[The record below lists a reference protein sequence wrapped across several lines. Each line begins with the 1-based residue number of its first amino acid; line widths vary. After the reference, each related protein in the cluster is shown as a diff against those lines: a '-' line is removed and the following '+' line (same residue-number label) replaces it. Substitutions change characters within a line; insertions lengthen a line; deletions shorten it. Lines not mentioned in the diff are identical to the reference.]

1 MPKGRRPPRAS
12 PRRGARVPGEI
23 PQLLL
28 LSNSRAADGT
38 YLTWARGEIQAFLGA
53 PRSRVLFIP
62 YAAVPGTRDA
72 YDAYGQ
78 RVRAAFDD
86 MGYHLVSVHEAADPV
101 QAVRAAAAL
110 VIGGGNTFHLL
121 TRLYAAGLLEV
132 IAECVRSGTPYIGWS
147 AGSVV
152 ACPTISTTNDMPII
166 APPSLRAL
174 GLVQF
179 QINAHYTDVHP
190 LGHQG
195 ETRAERIAEFLRLQ
209 PAVTVVGLREGS
221 LLHVAGSEVRLW
233 GTGARIFRAGE
244 PVAEWTQHAG
254 VRLQSPS
261 GQLSEGRAHN
271 CERSSKARFS

>member
-1 MPKGRRPPRAS
+1 MPKGRRSPRA
-12 PRRGARVPGEI
+12 PARQVARPPAEL

-38 YLTWARGEIQAFLGA
+38 YLTWARGEIRAFLGA
-53 PRSRVLFIP
+53 PRMSVLFIP
-62 YAAVPGTRDA
+62 YAAVPGTKSA
-72 YDAYGQ
+72 YDAYAQ
-78 RVRAAFDD
+78 RVRAVFDD
-86 MGYHLVSVHEAADPV
+86 TGYDLVSVHEAADPV

-121 TRLYAAGLLEV
+121 AQLYAAGLLEV
-132 IAECVRSGTPYIGWS
+132 ITECVRSGTPYIGWS

-166 APPSLRAL
+166 APPSLRSL

-190 LGHQG
+190 PGHQG
-195 ETRAERIAEFLRLQ
+195 ETRAERIAEFLSLQ

-221 LLHVAGSEVRLW
+221 LLHVDGSEVRLW

-244 PVAEWTQHAG
+244 PAAEWMQHAG
-254 VRLQSPS
+254 VRLQAAS
-261 GQLSEGRAHN
+261 GHL
-271 CERSSKARFS
+271 

>member
-1 MPKGRRPPRAS
+1 
-12 PRRGARVPGEI
+12 VPGEI

-38 YLTWARGEIQAFLGA
+38 YLTWARGEIKAFLGA
-53 PRSRVLFIP
+53 PRSSVLFIP

-72 YDAYGQ
+72 FDAYTQ
-78 RVRAAFDD
+78 RVRTAFDD
-86 MGYHLVSVHEAADPV
+86 TGYDLVSVHEAADPV

-121 TRLYAAGLLEV
+121 ARLYAAGLLEV
-132 IAECVRSGTPYIGWS
+132 ITACVRSGTPYIGWS

-190 LGHQG
+190 PGHQG

-209 PAVTVVGLREGS
+209 PAATVVGLREGS

-233 GTGARIFRAGE
+233 GTGGRIFRAAE
-244 PVAEWTQHAG
+244 PAADWTQRAG
-254 VRLQSPS
+254 VRLQTAS
-261 GQLSEGRAHN
+261 GQLSEAGAHN